1 MKRIVLVALAT
12 AGAAGIALGAAA
24 PSQAAK
30 PAPAAPTAAYLG
42 RWATQAVVYDS
53 TGGGNWFRIAEAVSE
68 WRTSGWNV
76 VTTSDPAAANIT
88 VVAEDSSITPMISE
102 ILPEDS
108 SIFGAVGDASPSSS
122 GGVITSC
129 VVHLSPSWATLKGG
143 QQLAIHELGHCGGLP
158 HSSSSRSSMYA
169 YTSSSSTLSSPTRDD
184 LRWMAGN
191 YK

>member
-1 MKRIVLVALAT
+1 MMRIVLVALAT

-30 PAPAAPTAAYLG
+30 PAPSAATAAYLG

-76 VTTSDPAAANIT
+76 VTTSDPAQANIT
-88 VVAEDSSITPMISE
+88 VVAA
-102 ILPEDS
+102 DS

-122 GGVITSC
+122 GGIITSC
-129 VVHLSPSWATLKGG
+129 VVHLSPSWATLKGV

-158 HSSSSRSSMYA
+158 HSSSSKSAMFA
-169 YTSSSSTLSSPTRDD
+169 YTSSSSTLSSPTKDD
-184 LRWMAGN
+184 LRWMGAN
-191 YK
+191 YQ

>member
-30 PAPAAPTAAYLG
+30 PSPAAPTAAYLG
-42 RWATQAVVYDS
+42 RWATQAVVYDT
-53 TGGGNWFRIAEAVSE
+53 TGGSNWFRIAEAVGE
-68 WRTSGWNV
+68 WRTSGWDV
-76 VTTSDPAAANIT
+76 VTTSDPARANIT
-88 VVAEDSSITPMISE
+88 VVAAE
-102 ILPEDS
+102 S
-108 SIFGAVGDASPSSS
+108 SIFGAVGDASPASS

-129 VVHLSPSWATLKGG
+129 TVHLSPSWATMKGG

-158 HSSSSRSSMYA
+158 HSTSSKSAMYS
-169 YTSSSSTLSSPTRDD
+169 YTSSSSTLASPTRDD

-191 YK
+191 YR

>member
-12 AGAAGIALGAAA
+12 AGAAGIALSAAA

-88 VVAEDSSITPMISE
+88 VVAEDSSI
-102 ILPEDS
+102 
-108 SIFGAVGDASPSSS
+108 FGAVGDASPSSS

-158 HSSSSRSSMYA
+158 HSSSSKSSMYA